1 MFIARV
7 LIGLLAS
14 LIAPEIAAAQRT
26 STAVTVPV
34 GELVHGGTAA
44 VTATV
49 TGDSATHPAGHVRFR
64 VDGRQLG
71 TLVALDD
78 GVARTQTRPL
88 TAGRHRIEAQFVPQD
103 ASTASTGA
111 TEVDVTRAPTTTTL
125 RVAPASPVTGELVSV
140 DAAVTPSTPPF
151 GAPTGVVSAAVD
163 GAPPVALPVAP
174 DGVARGVIRLAAG
187 THSAVLI
194 YEGDAHYAGST
205 GTGTVV
211 VGKAGTVVTLSA
223 APDPAFVEEEV
234 TFSVSIASLAPSAW
248 WPSGVLTGAVDGIPV
263 PGSAQITGQGES
275 ADFLATFEAPG
286 THVATAHLSGDD
298 HYLPADASVRVTV
311 RERGVTPARGR
322 TAREV
327 ALRVTPKRDRRA
339 PYTFAVRGTVGKADG
354 CRGKVTVDA
363 RRNGR
368 RVARRTAA
376 VTRACTFATA
386 ITSTRRGA
394 LSVTVTFAGA
404 DARAVTVRAG

>member
-7 LIGLLAS
+7 LIGLLAP

-125 RVAPASPVTGELVSV
+125 RVAPVSPVTGELVSV

-194 YEGDAHYAGST
+194 YEGDAHYASST

-248 WPSGVLTGAVDGIPV
+248 WPSGELTGAVDGIPV

-275 ADFLATFEAPG
+275 ADFLATFEGPG
-286 THVATAHLSGDD
+286 THVATAHFSGDD
-298 HYLPADASVRVTV
+298 HYLPADASVHVTV
-311 RERGVTPARGR
+311 RERSVAPARRGLSLK
-322 TAREV
+322 V
-327 ALRVTPKRDRRA
+327 SPKRDRRA
-339 PYTFAVRGTVGKADG
+339 PYTFAVRGTVAKADG

-368 RVARRTAA
+368 RVARRSAA

-386 ITSTRRGA
+386 FTSTRRGA
-394 LSVTVTFAGA
+394 LSVTATFAGA